1 MGNPSSVDD
10 LRGTAANALAA
21 TKPSAGRR
29 QSLRLWLPY
38 LCLVPA
44 VIASCGVLLYPTL
57 RMFQY
62 SFLNWSFGKGYET
75 AEWDGLAN
83 YQWLITSQS
92 STLFHSLRLTLLY
105 AGTSIVCELVLG
117 LAIAVLLN
125 RRHVFGRQIVL
136 TGFMIPTLL
145 MPVMVG
151 MMWRMYMYP
160 NGMLSYFLGL
170 VGIRIDWYTATWAMP
185 AVILIEIW
193 QFTPFFVISLF
204 AGLRAISAEI
214 LEAAA
219 IDGAS
224 GWNRFWHISLPYLRP
239 IIVVTSMIRVL
250 WILKSFDIVYTM
262 FTGGP
267 GSATEILGIGIY
279 RALFLSRNIGRS
291 AALSVILAA
300 LTLLVTFAFV
310 RFAYRSREVM
320 ERAAS

>member
-1 MGNPSSVDD
+1 MGNTESLKNMDVTGAES
-10 LRGTAANALAA
+10 AAV
-21 TKPSAGRR
+21 TKVYTTRR
-29 QSLRLWLPY
+29 RSLRSWLPY

-44 VIASCGVLLYPTL
+44 FIFTFGILLYPTL
-57 RMFQY
+57 KMFQF
-62 SFLNWSFGKGYET
+62 SFLNWSFGKSFET
-75 AEWDGLAN
+75 AEWDGLEN
-83 YQWLITSQS
+83 YLWLLTSQS

-105 AGTSIVCELVLG
+105 AGVSVAAELVLG
-117 LAIAVLLN
+117 LVIAVLLN
-125 RRHVFGRQIVL
+125 RTHVFGRRIVL

-170 VGIRIDWYTATWAMP
+170 VGIRVDWYTAEWAMP

-193 QFTPFFVISLF
+193 QFTPFFIISLF

-219 IDGAS
+219 MDGAS
-224 GWNRFWHISLPYLRP
+224 GWNRFWHISMPYLRP
-239 IIVVTSMIRVL
+239 IIVVTAMIRVL
-250 WILKSFDIVYTM
+250 WLLKSFDIVYTM

-279 RALFLSRNIGRS
+279 RALFLARNIGRS
-291 AALSVILAA
+291 AALSVILSA
-300 LTLLVTFAFV
+300 LTLVVTFAFV
-310 RFAYRSREVM
+310 RFVYRSRETI
-320 ERAAS
+320 ESSLP

>member
-1 MGNPSSVDD
+1 
-10 LRGTAANALAA
+10 
-21 TKPSAGRR
+21 
-29 QSLRLWLPY
+29 
-38 LCLVPA
+38 
-44 VIASCGVLLYPTL
+44 
-57 RMFQY
+57 MFQF
-62 SFLNWSFGKGYET
+62 SFLNWSFGKSYET

-105 AGTSIVCELVLG
+105 AGTSVVCELVLG

-125 RRHVFGRQIVL
+125 RRHVFGRRVVL

-170 VGIRIDWYTATWAMP
+170 IGISINWYTATWAMP

-219 IDGAS
+219 MDGAS
-224 GWNRFWHISLPYLRP
+224 GWHRFWHISMPYLRP

-250 WILKSFDIVYTM
+250 WLLKSFDIVYTM

-267 GSATEILGIGIY
+267 GSATEILGISIY

-310 RFAYRSREVM
+310 RFAYRSREEM
-320 ERAAS
+320 ESVTS